1 MTMRLPFSEM
11 RCNSQQMPIHF
22 SLSIVHKYQ
31 YTLFVY
37 IPFIRTYIYIYIY
50 IYVCILPSVFW
61 KQTCVH
67 QARHAVLCDHGTNE
81 CIMTFHLV

>member
-11 RCNSQQMPIHF
+11 RCNSQQMHIHF
-22 SLSIVHKYQ
+22 SLSIVPKYQ

-37 IPFIRTYIYIYIY
+37 LPFIRTYIYIY